1 MMKDTRSASSLSV
14 LSWVAKQFK
23 NVHLKHV
30 HRTEVHHAL
39 EAAIDITDSKIRLA
53 PKYKKTALPAIE
65 HAMEYSRKI
74 VSAIPGPIYLSS
86 SHYHSDP
93 YLTAIFRSPDHIKEV
108 LQRIA
113 VDQKGQLQKNTAI
126 IALLT
131 MSRETKTTFG
141 HEQQGEMILRDAAM
155 QTINF
160 YDHLLVAPSNSQE
173 DTLTL
178 LEKKVM
184 KILAAAAME
193 KITSLR
199 EELSE
204 LRERKAHLD
213 AMKRMLKGKNNAFEN
228 LAPLS
233 YEARKKIE
241 DIEKLLNQTAQTIEK
256 KKKDIGIPEKSL
268 NHFITTFKNPEK
280 AISIKTLSLDLNW
293 MNVLT
298 KKKGKDDVNSIV
310 LAEFAAGDELKRQGI
325 LVTISSLS

>member
-1 MMKDTRSASSLSV
+1 MIDTRSASSLSV

-74 VSAIPGPIYLSS
+74 VDAIPGPIYLSS

-113 VDQKGQLQKNTAI
+113 VDQKEQLQKNTAI

-141 HEQQGEMILRDAAM
+141 HEQQGGMILRDATM

-160 YDHLLVAPSNSQE
+160 YDHLLVAPSQSLKNTQS
-173 DTLTL
+173 L
-178 LEKKVM
+178 LEEKVLE
-184 KILAAAAME
+184 ILAATVME
-193 KITSLR
+193 IINSLR
-199 EELSE
+199 EELTE

-213 AMKRMLKGKNNAFEN
+213 SMKRMLKGKDRAFGN
-228 LAPLS
+228 LAPPS
-233 YEARKKIE
+233 YETRKKIE
-241 DIEKLLNQTAQTIEK
+241 DIKKLLVQTSQAVEEK
-256 KKKDIGIPEKSL
+256 KKHIGIPEKSL
-268 NHFITTFKNPEK
+268 DHFVATFNNPAE
-280 AISIKTLSLDLNW
+280 AISIEELSLDLNW
-293 MNVLT
+293 MNVLME
-298 KKKGKDDVNSIV
+298 KKGQDDVNTIA
-310 LAEFAAGDELKRQGI
+310 LAEFAVGDELKRQGI
-325 LVTISSLS
+325 LVTISPDS